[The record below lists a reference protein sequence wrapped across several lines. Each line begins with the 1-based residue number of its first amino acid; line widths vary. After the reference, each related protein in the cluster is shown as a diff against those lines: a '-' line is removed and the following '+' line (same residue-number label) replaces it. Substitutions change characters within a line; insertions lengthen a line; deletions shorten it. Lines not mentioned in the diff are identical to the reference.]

1 MEKRNEVRE
10 FFYNFLKCGVAGWCL
25 EIVFTSVE
33 SILAKDMRLFGRTS
47 LWMFPIYG
55 MGALLGPISGAM
67 DRWIGDAKGLS
78 LKDKFWRHGF
88 SDMVLI
94 FMAEYM
100 TGAFLKARNMCPWD
114 YSGRMFSIDGL
125 IRLDFAPFWFGT
137 GLLFERLTA
146 KEKGTLLRRE
156 KLSKQR

>member
-1 MEKRNEVRE
+1 
-10 FFYNFLKCGVAGWCL
+10 
-25 EIVFTSVE
+25 
-33 SILAKDMRLFGRTS
+33 
-47 LWMFPIYG
+47 MFPIYG
-55 MGALLGPISGAM
+55 MGALLGPISGVM
-67 DRWIGDAKGLS
+67 DRWIGDANGLS

-94 FMAEYM
+94 FVAEYM
-100 TGAFLKARNMCPWD
+100 TGTFLKARNMCPWD

-137 GLLFERLTA
+137 GLLFEHLTD
-146 KEKGTLLRRE
+146 KEKGALWRRE

>member
-1 MEKRNEVRE
+1 MEKRNEISE
-10 FFYNFLKCGVAGWCL
+10 FFYNFFKCGVTGWCL

-55 MGALLGPISGAM
+55 MGALLGPISKGM
-67 DRWIGDAKGLS
+67 DQWIGDAGGLS
-78 LKDKFWRHGF
+78 LRDKFWRHGF
-88 SDMVLI
+88 NDMVLI
-94 FMAEYM
+94 FVAEYM

-137 GLLFERLTA
+137 GLLFERITSG
-146 KEKGTLLRRE
+146 K
-156 KLSKQR
+156 KQV